1 MKLIILAAGDSFELN
16 GFNKLLLKNPLT
28 RETIL
33 DQYIRFFKPTSIK
46 IVLGYKA
53 IDIMNEFP
61 NFDYIIN
68 ENWQTTGSAYSLYL
82 ALNKEPCYVIS
93 SDLFFS
99 KSLHEKVLN
108 KFDNHICSVKSE
120 SKRLTSLNAK
130 VSNNIVSE
138 VYRGKSKNDDFE
150 LVNFFKIT
158 NPAILNSWKK
168 NCKNNPEA
176 YVGELLPYF
185 EYEISNISVDKSDL
199 YEINTNLDF
208 INYLNKY

>member
-16 GFNKLLLKNPLT
+16 GFNKLLLKNPKT

-33 DQYIRFFKPTSIK
+33 DQYIRFFEPTSIK

-53 IDIMNEFP
+53 IDVMNEFP

-99 KSLHEKVLN
+99 KSLNEKVLN
-108 KFDNHICSVKSE
+108 KFNNHICTVKSE
-120 SKRLTSLNAK
+120 SKRLTSLNIK
-130 VSNNIVSE
+130 VTNNIVRE
-138 VYRGKSKNDDFE
+138 VYRGKSKNNDFE

-158 NPAILNSWKK
+158 NPAILSSWKK
-168 NCKNNPEA
+168 NCKNKPEA
-176 YVGELLPYF
+176 YVGELLPYS

-199 YEINTNLDF
+199 FEINTNLDF
-208 INYLNKY
+208 INYLNK

>member
-33 DQYIRFFKPTSIK
+33 DQYIRFFEPTSIK

-99 KSLHEKVLN
+99 KSLNKKVLN
-108 KFDNHICSVKSE
+108 KFDNHICTVKSE

-185 EYEISNISVDKSDL
+185 EHEISNISVDKSDL

>member
-99 KSLHEKVLN
+99 KSLPEKVLN
-108 KFDNHICSVKSE
+108 KFDNHICTVKSE
-120 SKRLTSLNAK
+120 SKRLTSLNTK
-130 VSNNIVSE
+130 VSNNLVNE
-138 VYRGKSKNDDFE
+138 VYRGRSNKDDFE
-150 LVNFFKIT
+150 LVNFFKII
-158 NPAILNSWKK
+158 NPDILNLWKK

-176 YVGELLPYF
+176 YVGELLPYSEF
-185 EYEISNISVDKSDL
+185 EISNISVDKSDL
-199 YEINTNLDF
+199 FEINTHLDF